1 MQVRSNK
8 TNLTFYPNCER
19 KMIFIT
25 IRKFWEL
32 FVIESIPKCST
43 SFLIH
48 REILS
53 GLWYWLIIVYWKNN
67 AILIV
72 QWTMLFM
79 SILPWK
85 CNNKLLQK
93 WILCQDSQIKSNHNH
108 IYKHFILRPFYLFV
122 TIKCTNT
129 TNKYHFIENFYQND
143 HRIQLWI
150 EDSFFKIK
158 FFEITFMNWQISI

>member
-1 MQVRSNK
+1 MWKKDDFLLPSA
-8 TNLTFYPNCER
+8 
-19 KMIFIT
+19 I
-25 IRKFWEL
+25 FWEL

-53 GLWYWLIIVYWKNN
+53 GLCYWLIIVYWKNN

-93 WILCQDSQIKSNHNH
+93 WILCQDNQIKSNHNH
-108 IYKHFILRPFYLFV
+108 IYKHFIFWLSYLSV
-122 TIKCTNT
+122 IIKYTNIT
-129 TNKYHFIENFYQND
+129 SKYHFIENFHQNNIVFNCELKI
-143 HRIQLWI
+143 HSSKS
-150 EDSFFKIK
+150 SFWNHIH
-158 FFEITFMNWQISI
+158 ESTSINLMI